1 MLPSVDDRLNALA
14 RRRETALLCG
24 GLRGIEKESLRV
36 APDGRIA
43 QTPHPAAL
51 GAALT
56 HRWITT
62 DFSEALPELIT
73 PPYASNWETLSFLCE
88 IHRFVY
94 RHIGDELLWAT
105 SMPCRIE
112 GDASVPIARYGESNV
127 GRMKHIYRRGLANRY
142 GRVMQAIAGVHFNYS
157 VPEPLWPVLRELV
170 GDRRELRAV
179 RDDAYFGLVRNYR
192 RYGWLILYLFGA
204 SPALCRSF
212 LCGRETSL
220 ESLGN
225 GTVYG
230 RHATTLRLSDLGY
243 RNESQAG
250 LSIGM
255 NRLSEYI
262 EDLDAAIL
270 TPYPPYERIGTVR
283 DGEWRQLSTS
293 ILQIENEF
301 YGHIRPKQVAQS
313 GERPTH
319 ALERRGVA
327 YVEVRA
333 LDVSP
338 ADPAGV
344 SQNEM
349 RFIEALLL
357 FCLLADSPPM
367 DHEEARRCDDVHALV
382 AVRGRE
388 PGLALRI
395 GERTAPLADWAR
407 EIGARLGPICALLD
421 EGQPAASYASAL
433 EAQLEKI
440 VDPALTPSARILAT
454 LTRRRESFFEF
465 ALRLSERHKAYFASL
480 PPPAAEIEAQ
490 LEAEV
495 RASLER
501 RRAIEESPQPP
512 FEAYLRQYYAGA

>member
-1 MLPSVDDRLNALA
+1 MLPSADPALDALA
-14 RRRETALLCG
+14 SRAQAGLLRG

-36 APDGRIA
+36 TPDGRIA
-43 QTPHPAAL
+43 PTPHPAAL

-73 PPYASNWETLSFLCE
+73 PPYASNWEALNFLCE
-88 IHRFVY
+88 LHRFVY

-105 SMPCRIE
+105 SMPCRVE
-112 GDASVPIARYGESNV
+112 GEDSVPIARYGDSNV
-127 GRMKHIYRRGLANRY
+127 GRMKHIYRRGLASRY

-157 VPEPLWPVLRELV
+157 VPEALWPVLRELA
-170 GDRRELRAV
+170 GDRRELRV
-179 RDDAYFGLVRNYR
+179 IRDEAYFGLLRNYR
-192 RYGWLILYLFGA
+192 RYGWLVLYLFGA

-212 LCGRETSL
+212 LCGRPSTLET
-220 ESLGN
+220 LGA

-250 LSIGM
+250 LCIGM
-255 NRLSEYI
+255 NSLDEYV

-270 TPYPPYERIGTVR
+270 TPYPPYERIGTIV

-301 YGHIRPKQVAQS
+301 YGQIRPKQVAES

-357 FCLLADSPPM
+357 YCLLTDSPPM
-367 DHEEARRCDDVHALV
+367 DHHEARRCDEVHAAV
-382 AVRGRE
+382 AARGRE
-388 PGLALRI
+388 PGLAIRI
-395 GERTAPLADWAR
+395 GDRSAPLAEWAR
-407 EIGARLGPICALLD
+407 ALMDRLAPLCAILD
-421 EGQPAASYASAL
+421 GDQPAASYTSAL
-433 EAQLEKI
+433 EAQRDK
-440 VDPALTPSARILAT
+440 VADAGLTPSALILET
-454 LTRRRESFFEF
+454 LQTRQESFFEF
-465 ALRLSERHKAYFASL
+465 ALRLSERHKAYFAAL
-480 PPPAAEIEAQ
+480 PPPSREIETQ
-490 LEAEV
+490 LAVEV
-495 RASLER
+495 TASIER
-501 RRAIEESPQPP
+501 RRRLEESPQAP
-512 FEAYLRQYYAGA
+512 FEEYLRHYYAGA

>member
-1 MLPSVDDRLNALA
+1 MLPSADSRLDALA
-14 RRRETALLCG
+14 RQRATALLRG

-36 APDGRIA
+36 TPDGRIA
-43 QTPHPAAL
+43 ATPHPAGL
-51 GAALT
+51 GSALT

-73 PPYASNWETLSFLCE
+73 PPYASNWEALSFLCE
-88 IHRFVY
+88 LHRFVY

-157 VPEPLWPVLRELV
+157 VPEAFWPALRELD
-170 GDRRELRAV
+170 GDARALRSV
-179 RDDAYFGLVRNYR
+179 RDDAYFALLRNYR

-204 SPALCRSF
+204 SPAVCRSF
-212 LCGRETSL
+212 LCGRSTEL
-220 ESLGN
+220 EPLGE

-230 RHATTLRLSDLGY
+230 PYATTLRLSDLGY

-270 TPYPPYERIGTVR
+270 TPYPPYERIGTVA

-301 YGHIRPKQVAQS
+301 YGHIRPKQVARS

-349 RFIEALLL
+349 RFIESLLL
-357 FCLLADSPPM
+357 YCLLTESPPM
-367 DHEEARRCDDVHALV
+367 DHEEARRCDNVHALV
-382 AVRGRE
+382 AARGRE
-388 PGLALRI
+388 PGLPLQI
-395 GERTAPLADWAR
+395 GDRTAPLAVWAE
-407 EIGARLGPICALLD
+407 EIVGRLAPLCAVLD
-421 EGQPAASYASAL
+421 EGQPDASYGSAL
-433 EAQLEKI
+433 EAQRDKVL
-440 VDPALTPSARILAT
+440 DPDLTPSARILET
-454 LTRRRESFFEF
+454 LRRRGESFFDF
-465 ALRLSERHKAYFASL
+465 ALRLSQRHKAYFASL
-480 PPPAAEIEAQ
+480 PPPAPEVEAQ
-490 LEAEV
+490 LAAEV

-501 RRAIEESPQPP
+501 RRAIEESPQPA
-512 FEAYLRQYYAGA
+512 FEDYLRRYYAGG

>member
-1 MLPSVDDRLNALA
+1 MLPGVDHRLDTLA
-14 RRRETALLCG
+14 RRGETAMLRG

-36 APDGRIA
+36 TPDGRIA
-43 QTPHPAAL
+43 TTHHPAGL
-51 GAALT
+51 GSALT

-73 PPYASNWETLSFLCE
+73 PPYASNWEALNFLCE
-88 IHRFVY
+88 LHRFVY

-112 GDASVPIARYGESNV
+112 GDDSVPIARYGDSNV
-127 GRMKHIYRRGLANRY
+127 GRMKQIYRRGLASRY

-157 VPEPLWPVLRELV
+157 APEALWPVLRELL

-179 RDDAYFGLVRNYR
+179 RDDAYFGLLRNYR
-192 RYGWLILYLFGA
+192 RYGWVILYLFGA
-204 SPALCRSF
+204 SPAICRSF
-212 LCGRETSL
+212 LCGRSTDL
-220 ESLGN
+220 EPFGD
-225 GTVYG
+225 GTVVG

-255 NRLSEYI
+255 NTLSDYV

-270 TPYPPYERIGTVR
+270 TPYPPYERIGTVV

-301 YGHIRPKQVAQS
+301 YGHIRPKQVARS

-357 FCLLADSPPM
+357 YCLLAESPPM
-367 DHEEARRCDDVHALV
+367 DHDEARRCDDVQSLV
-382 AVRGRE
+382 AARGRE
-388 PGLALRI
+388 PGLELRI
-395 GERTAPLADWAR
+395 GDRTASLTDWAR
-407 EIGARLGPICALLD
+407 EITAQLAPICALLD
-421 EGQPAASYASAL
+421 EGQPDASYVPAL
-433 EAQLEKI
+433 EAQRDKI
-440 VDPALTPSARILAT
+440 SDPSLTPSARILET
-454 LTRRRESFFEF
+454 LARRKESFFDF
-465 ALRLSERHKAYFASL
+465 AMRLSRRHKAYFEAL
-480 PPPAAEIEAQ
+480 PPPSPEIEGQLAAEVEA
-490 LEAEV
+490 
-495 RASLER
+495 SHER
-501 RRAIEESPQPP
+501 RRAIESGPQPD
-512 FEAYLRQYYAGA
+512 FEDYLRRYYAGA